1 MQVTKSPKF
10 QLWCCD
16 PRSFTRTRSPML
28 RAINWPLRFAAR
40 FQWPSSNFFGQT
52 LSSFSACHATTFPN
66 ISLSQFMDAHNHL
79 KRLGWKGSGYSL
91 GRSNSGI
98 TKPILIS
105 HKTDFL
111 GLGARQ
117 QKEKQA
123 DQWWLRAFD
132 NALQAFGT
140 DKQVR

>member
-1 MQVTKSPKF
+1 
-10 QLWCCD
+10 
-16 PRSFTRTRSPML
+16 
-28 RAINWPLRFAAR
+28 
-40 FQWPSSNFFGQT
+40 
-52 LSSFSACHATTFPN
+52 
-66 ISLSQFMDAHNHL
+66 MDAHNHL
-79 KRLGWKGSGYSL
+79 KRLGWKGSGHSL

-111 GLGARQ
+111 GLGAKQ

-132 NALQAFGT
+132 KALQDFGT
-140 DKQVR
+140 DKQV